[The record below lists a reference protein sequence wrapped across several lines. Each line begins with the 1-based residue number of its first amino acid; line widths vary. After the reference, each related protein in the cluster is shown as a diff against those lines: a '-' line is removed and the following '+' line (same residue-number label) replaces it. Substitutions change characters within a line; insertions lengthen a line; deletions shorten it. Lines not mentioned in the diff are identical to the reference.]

1 MLIYLAH
8 PIDKRTNKLKD
19 ELDRRLDYIRHSI
32 KATGHHLY
40 HPGQAFVVGG
50 KTEPDWTIEHINRTA
65 QNTADGLL
73 VVWPKGSKSWGVPA
87 EIERARIIGQPV
99 AIITDDKPTWA
110 MPNPEADPLVKIF
123 SMDSGNNIKAIQW
136 LEKHHTPQRRE
147 NNTVKWTRTEEA
159 GQSPRR
165 AYEDDAGFDLYISRE
180 TTIPPGKF
188 ADVHTDVAIEL
199 PSDAWGMLTGRSS
212 TLRKKGLLVN
222 QGIIDPGYR
231 GELYIGCWN
240 MTNNPVTVYP
250 GERIGQIIILPN
262 MTAMLS
268 LVETDQL
275 SHHPRGTKGFG
286 STGE

>member
-8 PIDKRTNKLKD
+8 PIDKRSNKLKD

-32 KATGHHLY
+32 KGTGHHLY

-50 KTEPDWTIEHINRTA
+50 KTTPDWTIEHINRTA
-65 QNTADGLL
+65 QNIADGVI

-87 EIERARIIGQPV
+87 EVERARHLGQPV
-99 AIITDDKPTWA
+99 AIITDDQTTWA

-123 SMDSGNNIKAIQW
+123 SMDSGNNLKAIQW
-136 LEKHHTPQRRE
+136 LEKFHAPKRRDLAS
-147 NNTVKWTRTEEA
+147 VKWTTTQPE

-165 AYEDDAGFDLYISRE
+165 AYHDDAGFDLYVSRE
-180 TTIPPGKF
+180 TVIPPGKF

-199 PSDAWGMLTGRSS
+199 PTVSWAMLTGRSS

-240 MTNNPVTVYP
+240 MTNHEVTVYP

-262 MTAMLS
+262 MTAEMS
-268 LVETDQL
+268 LVQTEHL
-275 SHHPRGTKGFG
+275 SYHPRGTNGFG

>member
-8 PIDKRTNKLKD
+8 PIDRRTNKMKD

-40 HPGQAFVVGG
+40 HPGQAFVVGS
-50 KTEPDWTIEHINRTA
+50 KTQPDWTIEHINRTA
-65 QNTADGLL
+65 QNTADGLI

-87 EIERARIIGQPV
+87 EIERARLIGQPV
-99 AIITDDKPTWA
+99 AIITDDQPTWA
-110 MPNPEADPLVKIF
+110 MPHPEADPLVKLF
-123 SMDSGNNIKAIQW
+123 SMDSGNNLKAIQW
-136 LEKHHTPQRRE
+136 LEKNHTPRRRE
-147 NNTVKWTRTEEA
+147 TNVVKWTRTEEA
-159 GQSPRR
+159 GMSPRR

-180 TTIPPGKF
+180 VTIPPGKF
-188 ADVHTDVAIEL
+188 ADVHTDVAVEL
-199 PSDAWGMLTGRSS
+199 PSDGWAMLTGRSS

-262 MTAMLS
+262 MTAMMS
-268 LVETDQL
+268 LIETDTL
-275 SHHPRGTKGFG
+275 SPHPRGTNGFG